1 MLSLFPL
8 LTLAILGAYS
18 VYGAGHLEQPQLS
31 STKQLSKTARLECV
45 VSGVTIS
52 TTSVYWY
59 RERPGQAVQHLL
71 HVSADNTVS
80 VELGIR
86 PGKFEADKTPDT
98 STSTLTI
105 HSVGEQDA
113 ATYYC
118 ALWAAADGRTIK
130 VFGSGTRLIV
140 TDRKLDAD
148 MAPKPTIFFPS
159 IAEINLDKAGTHL
172 CLLENF
178 FPDAIKVH
186 WKAKDSNTVLE
197 SQQGNTIM
205 TNDTYMKF
213 SWLTVPEKSMDTEH
227 ICVVKHENNKGGID
241 QEIHF
246 PPINQEDSTKP
257 CLKKESDTVRLQRAS
272 TSAYYAYLLLL
283 LKSGLYLCV
292 VAFLLLRR
300 TAVCG
305 HGKGS

>member
-1 MLSLFPL
+1 MDFDP
-8 LTLAILGAYS
+8 GNQDK
-18 VYGAGHLEQPQLS
+18 YGAFQNQLNDES
-31 STKQLSKTARLECV
+31 GSTELQNMRMCYLAKE
-45 VSGVTIS
+45 
-52 TTSVYWY
+52 
-59 RERPGQAVQHLL
+59 
-71 HVSADNTVS
+71 TVN
-80 VELGIR
+80 
-86 PGKFEADKTPDT
+86 
-98 STSTLTI
+98 
-105 HSVGEQDA
+105 
-113 ATYYC
+113 
-118 ALWAAADGRTIK
+118 
-130 VFGSGTRLIV
+130 
-140 TDRKLDAD
+140 RKLDAD

-246 PPINQEDSTKP
+246 PPINQEDTTKP
-257 CLKKESDTVRLQRAS
+257 CLKKESEESKCSYPTITIATSMRDIKVKADTVRLQRES

-283 LKSGLYLCV
+283 LKSGLYFCV

>member
-1 MLSLFPL
+1 MAL
-8 LTLAILGAYS
+8 LELAISSFFWASGLMLPQ
-18 VYGAGHLEQPQLS
+18 LEQPEVSVTGVRDKSVVLS
-31 STKQLSKTARLECV
+31 CKVPSDSFDKDYIHWYQQKPDQGLKQLMYVLTASALGDLGGKKNKLEARKYA
-45 VSGVTIS
+45 SI
-52 TTSVYWY
+52 
-59 RERPGQAVQHLL
+59 
-71 HVSADNTVS
+71 
-80 VELGIR
+80 
-86 PGKFEADKTPDT
+86 
-98 STSTLTI
+98 STSTLKI
-105 HSVGEQDA
+105 SFLKKEDE

-118 ALWAAADGRTIK
+118 ALWIYTSGWIK
-130 VFGSGTRLIV
+130 IFGEGTKLIV
-140 TDRKLDAD
+140 IPPDRKLDAD

-246 PPINQEDSTKP
+246 PPINQEDTTKP
-257 CLKKESDTVRLQRAS
+257 CLKKESDTVRLQRES

-283 LKSGLYLCV
+283 LKSGLYFCV

>member
-1 MLSLFPL
+1 
-8 LTLAILGAYS
+8 
-18 VYGAGHLEQPQLS
+18 
-31 STKQLSKTARLECV
+31 
-45 VSGVTIS
+45 
-52 TTSVYWY
+52 
-59 RERPGQAVQHLL
+59 
-71 HVSADNTVS
+71 
-80 VELGIR
+80 
-86 PGKFEADKTPDT
+86 
-98 STSTLTI
+98 
-105 HSVGEQDA
+105 
-113 ATYYC
+113 
-118 ALWAAADGRTIK
+118 
-130 VFGSGTRLIV
+130 
-140 TDRKLDAD
+140 

-246 PPINQEDSTKP
+246 PPINQEDTTKP
-257 CLKKESDTVRLQRAS
+257 CLKKESDTVRLQRES

-283 LKSGLYLCV
+283 LKSGLYFCV

>member
-1 MLSLFPL
+1 MLLLPQVFVVASLWTYTSGDILVTPL
-8 LTLAILGAYS
+8 MTSI
-18 VYGAGHLEQPQLS
+18 
-31 STKQLSKTARLECV
+31 TKRRGNTAFLECRIK
-45 VSGVTIS
+45 TDRLKKNAYIH
-52 TTSVYWY
+52 WY
-59 RERPGQAVQHLL
+59 RQKP
-71 HVSADNTVS
+71 
-80 VELGIR
+80 
-86 PGKFEADKTPDT
+86 
-98 STSTLTI
+98 
-105 HSVGEQDA
+105 
-113 ATYYC
+113 
-118 ALWAAADGRTIK
+118 
-130 VFGSGTRLIV
+130 
-140 TDRKLDAD
+140 DRKLDAD

-246 PPINQEDSTKP
+246 PPINQ
-257 CLKKESDTVRLQRAS
+257 DTVRLQRES

-283 LKSGLYLCV
+283 LKSGLYFCV